1 MSYPKPRQIAIDVLT
16 LSQKTK
22 VPVESLLG
30 NALKDAKLNPNDSNL
45 CRELVSG
52 CVRWRRLLDWLIN
65 RHTKKPKQKPIIQEI
80 LRLGLYQIFF
90 LNRIPEHAI
99 VNESVILAKVN
110 NHTRQSGFINALMR
124 RFLKEK
130 ESVFKIISHLQD
142 EQPALGLSH
151 PDWLFEKW
159 EQQWGREK
167 AIRLLEWNNQPAP
180 TYARLNQLNKETEI
194 LIERW
199 ESEKVE
205 AIPFDCDWARKGTI
219 YQLRKH
225 PKIETLQSFRDGLF
239 YIQDPST
246 LLSINFLKPQS
257 GQKIL
262 DLCAAPGGKT
272 SLIADQINN
281 HGEITSTDIH
291 KSRLALIQENCKR
304 LNITCVKVGL
314 AEEIL
319 TNKENFFDRVLV
331 DAPCTNSGVIRRRL
345 DSRWRMNLNMKKS
358 LAETQFKLLEKASYL
373 TKPDGLIVYSTCSIE
388 PEENELIVNQFLKK
402 HPEWELECDRTLHP
416 VEDHT
421 DGAYSARLSKNTTK
435 NPASS
440 SSEQT

>member
-16 LSQKTK
+16 LSQKTQ
-22 VPVESLLG
+22 VPVERILS
-30 NALKDAKLNPNDSNL
+30 NALIDSKLSPKDSNL

-65 RHTKKPKQKPIIQEI
+65 RHTNKNKQKPTIQEI

-99 VNESVILAKVN
+99 VNESVILAKAN

-124 RFLKEK
+124 RFLREK
-130 ESVFKIISHLQD
+130 SSVFKVISQLQD
-142 EQPALGLSH
+142 EQPALGQSH

-159 EQQWGREK
+159 EQRWGREK

-180 TYARLNQLNKETEI
+180 TYARLNRLNKETEH
-194 LIERW
+194 LVKRW

-205 AIPFDCDWARKGTI
+205 AIPFDCDWAKQGTI

-246 LLSINFLKPQS
+246 LLSVDFLKPQT

-272 SLIADQINN
+272 SLIADRINN
-281 HGEITSTDIH
+281 HGEITSTDIN
-291 KSRLALIQENCKR
+291 KSRL
-304 LNITCVKVGL
+304 
-314 AEEIL
+314 
-319 TNKENFFDRVLV
+319 
-331 DAPCTNSGVIRRRL
+331 
-345 DSRWRMNLNMKKS
+345 
-358 LAETQFKLLEKASYL
+358 
-373 TKPDGLIVYSTCSIE
+373 
-388 PEENELIVNQFLKK
+388 
-402 HPEWELECDRTLHP
+402 
-416 VEDHT
+416 
-421 DGAYSARLSKNTTK
+421 
-435 NPASS
+435 
-440 SSEQT
+440 

>member
-1 MSYPKPRQIAIDVLT
+1 MSHPKPRQIAIDVLIQ
-16 LSQKTK
+16 SQKTQF
-22 VPVESLLG
+22 PVERILS
-30 NALKDAKLNPNDSNL
+30 NALIENKLDTKDSNL

-65 RHTKKPKQKPIIQEI
+65 QHTNKREQKPIIQEI

-99 VNESVILAKVN
+99 VNESVILAKAN
-110 NHTRQSGFINALMR
+110 NHKRQSGFINALMR

-130 ESVFKIISHLQD
+130 ESVFKIISQLQD
-142 EQPALGLSH
+142 EQPALGQSH
-151 PDWLFEKW
+151 PDWLYEKW
-159 EQQWGREK
+159 KERWGREK

-180 TYARLNQLNKETEI
+180 TYARLNKLNKETKV
-194 LIERW
+194 LINRW
-199 ESEKVE
+199 ESEKVD
-205 AIPFDCDWARKGTI
+205 ARPFECDWAKQGSI

-246 LLSINFLKPQS
+246 LLSIDFLKPKP

-281 HGEITSTDIH
+281 HGEITATDINRA
-291 KSRLALIQENCKR
+291 RLELVQENCKR
-304 LNITCVKVGL
+304 LSITCVKIGL

-319 TNKENFFDRVLV
+319 INKEKIFDRVLV

-345 DSRWRMNLNMKKS
+345 DSRWRINSNEKERLIK
-358 LAETQFKLLEKASYL
+358 TQFKLLEKASYH
-373 TKPDGLIVYSTCSIE
+373 TKPNGLLVYSTCSIE
-388 PEENELIVNQFLKK
+388 PEENELIVKRFLKK
-402 HPEWELECDRTLHP
+402 NTEWELQAERTLHP

-421 DGAYSARLSKNTTK
+421 DGAYSARLSKK
-435 NPASS
+435 
-440 SSEQT
+440 QG

>member
-16 LSQKTK
+16 LSQKTQ
-22 VPVESLLG
+22 VPVERLLSK
-30 NALKDAKLNPNDSNL
+30 ALIGTKLNPNDSNL

-65 RHTKKPKQKPIIQEI
+65 RHTKKRKQKPIIQEI
-80 LRLGLYQIFF
+80 LRLGIYQIFF

-130 ESVFKIISHLQD
+130 ESIFKIILQLQD
-142 EQPALGLSH
+142 EQPALGQSH

-159 EQQWGREK
+159 EQRWGREK
-167 AIRLLEWNNQPAP
+167 SIRLLEWNNQPAP
-180 TYARLNQLNKETEI
+180 TYARLNQLNNETEF
-194 LIERW
+194 LIKRW

-205 AIPFDCDWARKGTI
+205 SIPFDCDWAKQGTI
-219 YQLRKH
+219 YQLKKH

-246 LLSINFLKPQS
+246 LLSVDFLKPQS

-272 SLIADQINN
+272 SLIADRINN
-281 HGEITSTDIH
+281 HGEITSTDIK
-291 KSRLALIQENCKR
+291 KSRLELIHENCKR
-304 LNITCVKVGL
+304 LNITCVKIGL
-314 AEEIL
+314 AEEVL
-319 TNKENFFDRVLV
+319 PNKEKKFDRVLV
-331 DAPCTNSGVIRRRL
+331 DVPCTNSGVIRRRL
-345 DSRWRMNLNMKKS
+345 DSRWRMNMNKKEP
-358 LAETQFKLLEKASYL
+358 LAETQFKLLEKASYH
-373 TKPDGLIVYSTCSIE
+373 TKTDGLLVYSTCSIE
-388 PEENELIVNQFLKK
+388 SEENELIVNRFLTK
-402 HPEWELECDRTLHP
+402 HTKWKLESERTLHP

-421 DGAYSARLSKNTTK
+421 DGAYSASLSKK
-435 NPASS
+435 HS
-440 SSEQT
+440 

>member
-1 MSYPKPRQIAIDVLT
+1 VSHPKPRQIAIDVLIQ
-16 LSQKTK
+16 SQKTQF
-22 VPVESLLG
+22 PVERILN
-30 NALKDAKLNPNDSNL
+30 NALIENKLDTKDSNL

-65 RHTKKPKQKPIIQEI
+65 QHANKQEQKPIIQEI

-99 VNESVILAKVN
+99 VNESVILAKAN
-110 NHTRQSGFINALMR
+110 NHKRQSGFINALMR

-130 ESVFKIISHLQD
+130 ESVFKIISQLQD
-142 EQPALGLSH
+142 EHPALGQSH
-151 PDWLFEKW
+151 PDWLYEKW
-159 EQQWGREK
+159 KERWGREK

-180 TYARLNQLNKETEI
+180 TYARLNKLNTETKV
-194 LIERW
+194 LINRW
-199 ESEKVE
+199 ESEKVDVR
-205 AIPFDCDWARKGTI
+205 PFECDWAKQGSI

-246 LLSINFLKPQS
+246 LLSIDFLKPKP

-272 SLIADQINN
+272 SLIADRINN
-281 HGEITSTDIH
+281 HGEITATDINRA
-291 KSRLALIQENCKR
+291 RLELVQENCKR
-304 LNITCVKVGL
+304 LNITCVKIGL

-319 TNKENFFDRVLV
+319 INKEKIFDRVLV
-331 DAPCTNSGVIRRRL
+331 DAPCSNSGVIRRRL
-345 DSRWRMNLNMKKS
+345 DLRWRINSNEKERLIK
-358 LAETQFKLLEKASYL
+358 TQFELLEKASYH
-373 TKPDGLIVYSTCSIE
+373 TKANGLLVYSTCSIE
-388 PEENELIVNQFLKK
+388 PEENELIIKRFLKK
-402 HPEWELECDRTLHP
+402 NTEWELQAERTLHP

-421 DGAYSARLSKNTTK
+421 DGAYSARLSKK
-435 NPASS
+435 
-440 SSEQT
+440 QG

>member
-16 LSQKTK
+16 LSQKTQ
-22 VPVESLLG
+22 VPVERILS
-30 NALKDAKLNPNDSNL
+30 NALIDSKLSPKDSNL

-65 RHTKKPKQKPIIQEI
+65 RHTNKNKQKPIIQEI

-99 VNESVILAKVN
+99 VNESVILAKAN
-110 NHTRQSGFINALMR
+110 NHIRQGGFINALMR
-124 RFLKEK
+124 RFLREK
-130 ESVFKIISHLQD
+130 NSVFKIISQLQD
-142 EQPALGLSH
+142 EQPALGQSH

-159 EQQWGREK
+159 EQRWGREK

-180 TYARLNQLNKETEI
+180 TYARLNWLNKETE
-194 LIERW
+194 LLVKRW

-205 AIPFDCDWARKGTI
+205 ATPFDCDWAKQGTI

-246 LLSINFLKPQS
+246 LLSVDFLKPQP

-272 SLIADQINN
+272 SLIADRINN
-281 HGEITSTDIH
+281 HGEITSTDIN
-291 KSRLALIQENCKR
+291 KSRLELIQENCKR
-304 LNITCVKVGL
+304 LNITCVKIGL
-314 AEEIL
+314 AEEVLI
-319 TNKENFFDRVLV
+319 NKEKKFDRVLV

-345 DSRWRMNLNMKKS
+345 DSRWRMNLNKKDP
-358 LAETQFKLLEKASYL
+358 LTETQFKLLENASCH
-373 TKPDGLIVYSTCSIE
+373 TKPNGLLVYSTCSIE
-388 PEENELIVNQFLKK
+388 PEENELIVNRFLKK
-402 HPEWELECDRTLHP
+402 HTEWILQAERTLHP

-421 DGAYSARLSKNTTK
+421 DGAYSARLSKK
-435 NPASS
+435 
-440 SSEQT
+440 